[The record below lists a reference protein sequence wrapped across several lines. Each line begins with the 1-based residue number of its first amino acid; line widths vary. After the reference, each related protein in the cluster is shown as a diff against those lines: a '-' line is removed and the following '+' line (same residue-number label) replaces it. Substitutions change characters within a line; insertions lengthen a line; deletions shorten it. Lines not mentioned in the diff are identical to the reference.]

1 MVYLGVMGPLLLAI
15 ASLLALCI
23 GGFSVLSSVRAYVG
37 GESMW
42 SKARASAVANLRLH
56 AVAGRAADYRRFVEA
71 LAVPLGDRTARTEL
85 DKPRGDDELIRAG
98 LLAGENAAEDIPGM
112 MRLYRYF
119 RHVEFMEEAIGAW
132 AEGDRLI
139 EQLQELG
146 ARIHAHVARGDP
158 PAAITP
164 LMVELDILESKL
176 VNVEK
181 YFSST
186 LGRASRKTGQLLVA
200 VTLTLA
206 ALLALGGVL
215 YTRRAMRMQMEDRQ
229 LLMEA
234 NQRFELGADA
244 AGIGLFNW
252 HAADDSFDLDERA
265 CALYGMSCPPDGIN
279 IKRSELRRRTLPEDQ
294 VRVRTDFEAA
304 VTSGETLHMRFRIH
318 MGDDKVRH
326 LEAIGRMRDM
336 HDPSRAR
343 MVGVLRDVGSEVVQ
357 AQLTVDKEA
366 AERAARLRV
375 EFLSRLSHEL
385 RTPLNAVLGVAQL
398 LRIDPSEPL
407 SVNQAKRVQILEE
420 SGAHLLRLV
429 EDVLDITRIDSGALK
444 LDMVPTDLL
453 GMVRTALNI
462 VEPERAAHEIRIE
475 DRMPYRQAMVMA
487 DPQRL
492 QQVFVNLLDN
502 ACKYNAR
509 GGLLWLEFSEEE
521 RDFKVSVGD
530 QGAGLTQAQMGEI
543 FQPFK
548 RVSGKNDVSGTGL
561 GLVVVKLLVAQMQ
574 GSVTV
579 ESQSGQGSVFTVRMP
594 RLGP

>member
-1 MVYLGVMGPLLLAI
+1 
-15 ASLLALCI
+15 
-23 GGFSVLSSVRAYVG
+23 
-37 GESMW
+37 
-42 SKARASAVANLRLH
+42 
-56 AVAGRAADYRRFVEA
+56 
-71 LAVPLGDRTARTEL
+71 
-85 DKPRGDDELIRAG
+85 
-98 LLAGENAAEDIPGM
+98 
-112 MRLYRYF
+112 
-119 RHVEFMEEAIGAW
+119 
-132 AEGDRLI
+132 
-139 EQLQELG
+139 
-146 ARIHAHVARGDP
+146 
-158 PAAITP
+158 
-164 LMVELDILESKL
+164 
-176 VNVEK
+176 
-181 YFSST
+181 
-186 LGRASRKTGQLLVA
+186 
-200 VTLTLA
+200 
-206 ALLALGGVL
+206 
-215 YTRRAMRMQMEDRQ
+215 
-229 LLMEA
+229 
-234 NQRFELGADA
+234 
-244 AGIGLFNW
+244 
-252 HAADDSFDLDERA
+252 
-265 CALYGMSCPPDGIN
+265 
-279 IKRSELRRRTLPEDQ
+279 
-294 VRVRTDFEAA
+294 
-304 VTSGETLHMRFRIH
+304 
-318 MGDDKVRH
+318 
-326 LEAIGRMRDM
+326 
-336 HDPSRAR
+336 
-343 MVGVLRDVGSEVVQ
+343 
-357 AQLTVDKEA
+357 
-366 AERAARLRV
+366 
-375 EFLSRLSHEL
+375 
-385 RTPLNAVLGVAQL
+385 LNAVLGVAQL